1 MSAAVHG
8 ASIPTIS
15 GATATS
21 FNETLMR
28 PRCAIA
34 LLLGVLA
41 SVPAAGAQEFALVE
55 VPSVTALAPGDI
67 KPKTIAFSDHRND
80 ESADPGTGLTRFDD
94 WARTRPLQ
102 KQALSLYPGYA
113 EPRFNAT
120 VNGVT
125 KTHHEKLHMYVAEA
139 RFVVGKPPGSLDLA
153 RLTTLAFL
161 ERLDPAI
168 KHRTIAT
175 SELVPAKHPEL
186 PHLRHPGREWCAGI
200 QGICTHSRYKFEGKL
215 PAAIMLA
222 NKLRE
227 GSRPVSEYVE
237 FQSELRLVPSAE
249 SDLPTLTKLTALTTP
264 VAGVLEQNIFWVNQ
278 IMQFGR
284 LVAVVQQHPSDPA
297 KTVATAFMALAV
309 KSDVLERKKE
319 YETIPVLRNLVP
331 AQVLVGNSSFNT
343 GNSISGGLPVYV
355 RNRIKAIASIIE
367 RE

>member
-1 MSAAVHG
+1 
-8 ASIPTIS
+8 
-15 GATATS
+15 
-21 FNETLMR
+21 MR
-28 PRCAIA
+28 PLCAIA
-34 LLLGVLA
+34 LLAGLSACV
-41 SVPAAGAQEFALVE
+41 SAAGAQEFALVE
-55 VPSVTALAPGDI
+55 VPSVAALAPGDV
-67 KPKTIAFSDHRND
+67 KPKTIAFTDHRND
-80 ESADPGTGLTRFDD
+80 ELADPGTGLMRFED
-94 WARTRPLQ
+94 WNRARPLQ
-102 KQALSLYPGYA
+102 KQILSLYPGYV
-113 EPRFNAT
+113 EPRFNTT

-125 KTHHEKLHMYVAEA
+125 KSHHEKLHMYVAEA

-168 KHRTIAT
+168 KHRTLAT
-175 SELVPAKHPEL
+175 AELVPAKHPEL
-186 PHLRHPGREWCAGI
+186 PHLRHPGREWCGANI
-200 QGICTHSRYKFEGKL
+200 QGICTQSRYKFEGRL

-227 GSRPVSEYVE
+227 GSRPVSEYIE

-249 SDLPTLTKLTALTTP
+249 SDLPTLTKLTGLTTP

-284 LVAVVQQHPSDPA
+284 LVAVFQQHPTDPA

-319 YETIPVLRNLVP
+319 YEAVPVLRNLVP

-355 RNRIKAIASIIE
+355 RNRIKAIAAIIE